1 MAFYELETKDRK
13 SITYFEVYY
22 YREHVTDKYQH
33 LKYKFNIH
41 FQEAYEV
48 SKSYNELQDKFV
60 KELQQ
65 LQTNFYDLMFDMI
78 ERNKIKFFIEEGTDY
93 KIIEEEKK
101 KVYDYMLPQQKAF
114 AEKWGLVTNVD

>member
-41 FQEAYEV
+41 VQEAYEV

-60 KELQQ
+60 QELQQ
-65 LQTNFYDLMFDMI
+65 LQTNFYDWMFDMI